1 MAPRLVAA
9 PLCRM
14 NPTIIVTTS
23 RRSSQEL
30 WRQAEQW
37 AQRLGA
43 RAVARQGSL
52 AHLCEQYDADGV
64 LTITDDR
71 LVYREPASG
80 LEYFFHPGMAKVR
93 IHNIEA
99 GRGDP
104 MIAAMQ
110 LRPGDEL
117 LDCTV
122 GRASD
127 AIVAAYVADPQGRI
141 LGLEKV
147 PVIAQLTIH
156 GLATYE
162 DSSRKVTELLRRIEV
177 VQADYNDYLPT
188 CATASFDIVYFDPV
202 FHEPVEKSE
211 PMKPLRALADKA
223 TVTAEALQQALR
235 VARRR
240 VVIKQR
246 YGTPLWDQLG
256 ITQVLSSSSSR
267 IEYGIAEP

>member
-1 MAPRLVAA
+1 
-9 PLCRM
+9 M
-14 NPTIIVTTS
+14 NPTIVVTTS
-23 RRSSQEL
+23 RRPSAQL
-30 WRQAEQW
+30 RQQAEEW

-52 AHLCEQYDADGV
+52 ADLCERYGADGV
-64 LTITDDR
+64 LTITKQH
-71 LVYREPASG
+71 LVYREPAGG
-80 LEYFFHPGMAKVR
+80 LEYFFHPGMAKTR
-93 IHNIEA
+93 IHNLET

-110 LRPGDEL
+110 LGPGDEL

-127 AIVAAYVADPQGRI
+127 AIVAAYVAGPQGRV

-156 GLATYE
+156 GLAAYH
-162 DSSRKVTELLRRIEV
+162 DSSRKLTELLRRLEV
-177 VQADYNDYLPT
+177 LQADYNDYLPS
-188 CATASFDIVYFDPV
+188 CADGSFDVVYFDPV
-202 FHEPVEKSE
+202 FHEPVARSQA
-211 PMKPLRALADKA
+211 MKPLRELADKA
-223 TVTAEALQQALR
+223 TVTTEALQQALR

-240 VVIKQR
+240 LVIKQR

-256 ITQVLSSSSSR
+256 ITQVQSSR
-267 IEYGIAEP
+267 SSRLEYGIAEP